1 MRGCS
6 EEKEEESLV
15 TRQPQCHLPR
25 HAKANLVSL
34 EAAFKK
40 PPQQVGEPRR
50 TEEEE

>member
-1 MRGCS
+1 MGWGCS
-6 EEKEEESLV
+6 EEEEEEESLV

-40 PPQQVGEPRR
+40 PPQQLSYGGKK
-50 TEEEE
+50 